1 MEGFLIQLGY
11 TAGQAA
17 VRAPLYAGLLIA
29 ETAILVGGLLYELD
43 RLGVFDGLGAW
54 IGSTPSLPIPR
65 KGSEAAASARP
76 YIHTKAKGGTRHG
89 TDQSKQPY

>member
-29 ETAILVGGLLYELD
+29 ETAILVGSLLYELD
-43 RLGVFDGLGAW
+43 RLGVLTAW
-54 IGSTPSLPIPR
+54 AHGSAPPSTPS
-65 KGSEAAASARP
+65 
-76 YIHTKAKGGTRHG
+76 
-89 TDQSKQPY
+89 

>member
-43 RLGVFDGLGAW
+43 RLGAW
-54 IGSTPSLPIPR
+54 IGSTLHTLLTYTTER
-65 KGSEAAASARP
+65 K
-76 YIHTKAKGGTRHG
+76 
-89 TDQSKQPY
+89 

>member
-29 ETAILVGGLLYELD
+29 ETAILVGGLLHELD

-54 IGSTPSLPIPR
+54 IGSTLRTLLTYTTER
-65 KGSEAAASARP
+65 K
-76 YIHTKAKGGTRHG
+76 
-89 TDQSKQPY
+89 

>member
-29 ETAILVGGLLYELD
+29 ETAIWWAPAL
-43 RLGVFDGLGAW
+43 
-54 IGSTPSLPIPR
+54 
-65 KGSEAAASARP
+65 
-76 YIHTKAKGGTRHG
+76 
-89 TDQSKQPY
+89 